1 MSVEKINLHPKKE
14 ALYCRDCGGLLWE
27 RVEALAYHGIGTL
40 RTPQDKNQS
49 TLVRTSLTLEC
60 EICGSVW
67 DWSENTFVKEG
78 APARALIGTAVYN
91 REDLLDYYY
100 RYEWRFNI

>member
-1 MSVEKINLHPKKE
+1 MMVEKINLRPKKK

-27 RVEALAYHGIGTL
+27 HVSATAHHRP
-40 RTPQDKNQS
+40 PQDQNRDM
-49 TLVRTSLTLEC
+49 LVQTRLTLEC
-60 EICGSVW
+60 EICGSIW
-67 DWSENTFVKEG
+67 DWSENTFVKED
-78 APARALIGTAVYN
+78 ATKRALIGTAVYN